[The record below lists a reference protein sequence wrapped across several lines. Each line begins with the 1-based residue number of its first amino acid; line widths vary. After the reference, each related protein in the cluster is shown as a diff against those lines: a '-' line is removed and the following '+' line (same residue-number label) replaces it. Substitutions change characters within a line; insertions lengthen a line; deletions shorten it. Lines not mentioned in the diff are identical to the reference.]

1 MEANATHEDSD
12 APKWECFSIEV
23 IDQPENMASLTHPGD
38 SIDYEN
44 DWIDYGCS
52 YHARGDVNLLSNV
65 KSHEGKRV
73 IVTTDN
79 SLHPIMKEGKFEGN
93 CTLKDAYHVPGLK
106 KNLAFVSQITNSD
119 KYVLFC
125 PKDVKIF
132 DNLKYV
138 DVDVLVT
145 GKKKNSLYVLSISDV
160 YVQKTSRNTSPSVW
174 HAWLGHIGYQLLQQ
188 ISTKNMLNG
197 VPMFKNFNIDV
208 VCAGCQYGK
217 SH

>member
-1 MEANATHEDSD
+1 MLSKICYICGKEGHIKHDCWVKVTCSRCGKSGHIKKNCWVKLHGAEANATHQDSD
-12 APKWECFSIEV
+12 APKWEQCFSIEV
-23 IDQPENMASLTHPGD
+23 IDQPENMTSLTHPGD

-44 DWIDYGCS
+44 DWIVDFGCS
-52 YHARGDVNLLSNV
+52 YHARGHVNLLSNV
-65 KSHEGKRV
+65 KSHEGKGV

-125 PKDVKIF
+125 PKDVKFF
-132 DNLKYV
+132 DNLKDV

-145 GKKKNSLYVLSISDV
+145 GKKKNSLYVVSISDV
-160 YVQKTSRNTSPSVW
+160 YVQKTSRNTSPSV
-174 HAWLGHIGYQLLQQ
+174 
-188 ISTKNMLNG
+188 
-197 VPMFKNFNIDV
+197 
-208 VCAGCQYGK
+208 
-217 SH
+217 